1 MISLAGFVVPA
12 VISKKEVVR
21 DRAKCLEDGDLLTI
35 RLVELLFQMVIDCD
49 NMSKRLISGA
59 RQPTRKRVRQDDTV
73 VITPNDLRMMKIS
86 NEYDKRM
93 RPI

>member
-21 DRAKCLEDGDLLTI
+21 DRPKCLEDGDLLTI